1 MRRREFLGF
10 LGGGIAT
17 LPVVA
22 HAQQPSMP
30 LIGFLSSRTPED
42 SRPHLAGFL
51 RGLEAF
57 GYVDGKTATIEYR
70 WANGQYDQLPKL
82 ASELTN
88 LRPAIIIAA
97 GGAPSARAAKQATSS
112 IPVFFV
118 TSDSVQ
124 EGLVASL
131 NRPGGNVTGV
141 DIMSGE
147 LTGKRLEVLA
157 QLVPSGGAI
166 AFLANSSGRLSGSK
180 AKDAER
186 AARALGRAFVFVD
199 AGTDTEIDSVFSNL
213 AQSKVGGVV
222 VENDPFF
229 DSRREHLI
237 RLTAQRS
244 IPAIYHIREF
254 PVAGGLMSYGA
265 SLVDAYYQM
274 AIQAGRFLKG
284 ANIADLPI
292 VRPTKFELTLN
303 LKTAKALGLTIPPNL
318 LAISDEVIE

>member
-1 MRRREFLGF
+1 MRRREFIKLVGSAAAAWP
-10 LGGGIAT
+10 ITAR
-17 LPVVA
+17 
-22 HAQQPSMP
+22 AQQAAMS
-30 LIGFLSSRTPED
+30 LIGVLSSRSPED
-42 SRPHLAGFL
+42 SKPHLAGFL

-57 GYVDGKTATIEYR
+57 GYVDGKTAKIEYR

-82 ASELTN
+82 ASELVN
-88 LRPAIIIAA
+88 LHPAIIVAP
-97 GGAPSARAAKQATSS
+97 GGAQSARAAKLATTS

-118 TSDSVQ
+118 SSDSVD

-147 LTGKRLEVLA
+147 LTGKRLELLA
-157 QLVPSGGAI
+157 QVVPSGSAI
-166 AFLANSSGRLSGSK
+166 AFLANPSGRQSSFK
-180 AKDAER
+180 VKDIER
-186 AARALGRAFVFVD
+186 AARALGRAFVVVD
-199 AGTDTEIDSVFSNL
+199 ANNDTEFDNIFSKL
-213 AQSKVGGVV
+213 AESKVGGVV

-237 RLTAQRS
+237 RLAAQRS

-265 SLVDAYYQM
+265 SLVDAYYQVG
-274 AIQAGRFLKG
+274 IQAGRFLKG
-284 ANIADLPI
+284 ANFSDLPI

-303 LKTAKALGLTIPPNL
+303 LRTAKTLGLTIPPNF
-318 LAISDEVIE
+318 LAIADEVIE